1 MATLNFSVPED
12 VRQEFNTVF
21 ANENKSAILTQLMR
35 QAIEEKK
42 QRQQR
47 ILAIDKILQLRETQS
62 PVATGAINQA
72 RSNLRK

>member
-21 ANENKSAILTQLMR
+21 ANENKSALLTQLMR

-42 QRQQR
+42 QRQR
-47 ILAIDKILQLRETQS
+47 RVLAIDKILQLRETQPPIS
-62 PVATGAINQA
+62 ADEINQA
-72 RSNLRK
+72 RSDLRK

>member
-12 VRQEFNTVF
+12 VRKEFNSVF

-62 PVATGAINQA
+62 PVATEAINQA